1 MTLDDLRYFRTDEGE
16 GLLREAQDL
25 PGDELAKLTRL
36 RKRFDAGRCRA
47 VMTLLQARERG
58 ERKFSMADE
67 MAFDREGLE
76 QASGEV
82 ISAYRAKRYE
92 GKRRVA
98 DLCCGVGGDTIGLAG
113 VTEVISVDRDP
124 ARTGM
129 TRWNSAVYGVGGRVE
144 TVVADAAGWLPDVE
158 ALFMDPG
165 RRRDG
170 RRLLSLADYLP
181 PVDLAHLSGVTT
193 EIGIKVAPGIS
204 YDEIPDGCE
213 VEFISESGSCREAV
227 LWFGG
232 LRTMADRRATVLP
245 GGETLAARPSEPA
258 PVRAP
263 GAYVLEPDRAVI
275 RAHLIDVLAGGLG
288 AWKLDGEVAYLS
300 SDSPVETPFATTF
313 QVREVFHFG
322 LKRLQ
327 GYLRDAGIGRLEIKK
342 RRFPIEPDEL
352 RRQLRLGG
360 EGEAT
365 LILTRIG
372 EKPTVIVCD
381 RVGEGPGL

>member
-47 VMTLLQARERG
+47 AMTLLQARERG
-58 ERKFSMADE
+58 QRKFSRADE
-67 MAFDREGLE
+67 MVFDREGLE

-92 GKRRVA
+92 GKSRVA

-113 VTEVISVDRDP
+113 VTEVVSVDRDP
-124 ARTGM
+124 ARAGM
-129 TRWNSAVYGVGGRVE
+129 TRWNSAVYDVGTRVE
-144 TVVADAAGWLPDVE
+144 TVVADATGWLPHVE

-165 RRRDG
+165 RRSDG

-181 PVDLAHLSGVTT
+181 PVDLAHLREVTT

-232 LRTMADRRATVLP
+232 LRTAADRRATLLP
-245 GGETLAARPSEPA
+245 VGKTLAARPSEPA

-275 RAHLIDVLAGGLG
+275 RAHLIDQLAGDLG

-300 SDSPVETPFATTF
+300 SDSPVETPFATRF
-313 QVREVFHFG
+313 RVREVFRFG

-327 GYLRDAGIGRLEIKK
+327 GYLRVAGIGRLEIKK
-342 RRFPIEPDEL
+342 RRFPIEPDDL

-365 LILTRIG
+365 LVLTRIG

-381 RVGEGPGL
+381 RVREGPVS